1 VLILKA
7 AAGEPIPLYGDGGNV
22 RDWLYVEDHVDAL
35 LLAATRG
42 ELSRSYCVGGHG
54 ERTNKQVVEAICALL
69 DERRPSA
76 APHSALIT
84 PVKDRPGHDRRYA
97 IDPRISTELG
107 WQPRHNFEQG
117 LAATVDWYL
126 ANLAWCQ
133 AVRERAG
140 YGGGRLLR
148 RSATAAVGWARA
160 ERAQGTNRPRPYG
173 AADASPP
180 AGAGSRLTLR
190 LTNTLTRAK
199 SAFVPLQAGKV
210 SIYCCGV
217 TVYDLC
223 HLGHARSYIVW
234 DVLRRYLIWM
244 GYQVT
249 FVQNYTDIDD
259 KILARAAAEGST
271 MEAVSERNIAAYI
284 SDMAALNILPADRMP
299 RATRCLDAIRT
310 LIGDLEAK
318 GAAYSVDGDVYF
330 AVLKHRD
337 YGKLSGRDL
346 TEQQDNASGRVAT
359 AEEARKHHPFDF
371 ALWKGAKPG
380 EPSFPS
386 PWGPGRPG
394 WHIECSAMV
403 REELGTTIDIHLGGA
418 DLIFPHHENEIAQ
431 SEAASGQE
439 LARWWLHNGM
449 VNVGGEKMSKSLGN
463 FTTIRALL
471 DSGVSP
477 MTLRLFVLQANYR
490 KPLDFS
496 AEALEAAATGWK
508 GLNAALA
515 LAGPGTTPTPETD
528 PSPALAAA
536 GAGRGEGVGE
546 AGWPDLAEA
555 RGRFQAAMDDDLNTA
570 AALAVLF
577 ELARPL
583 RSLANRLERGDQAA
597 AADAA
602 TAAVQEREMLLAEL
616 AGVLGLVPEPPAE
629 ARGPEGEEVS
639 GSSWIPEAEIMAQIE
654 ARKGAKAARDF
665 TRADAIR
672 ATLRDQG
679 IELIDRPGGV
689 TEWLRG

>member
-1 VLILKA
+1 M
-7 AAGEPIPLYGDGGNV
+7 
-22 RDWLYVEDHVDAL
+22 
-35 LLAATRG
+35 
-42 ELSRSYCVGGHG
+42 
-54 ERTNKQVVEAICALL
+54 
-69 DERRPSA
+69 RP
-76 APHSALIT
+76 
-84 PVKDRPGHDRRYA
+84 
-97 IDPRISTELG
+97 
-107 WQPRHNFEQG
+107 
-117 LAATVDWYL
+117 
-126 ANLAWCQ
+126 
-133 AVRERAG
+133 
-140 YGGGRLLR
+140 
-148 RSATAAVGWARA
+148 
-160 ERAQGTNRPRPYG
+160 
-173 AADASPP
+173 PP
-180 AGAGSRLTLR
+180 AGAGSSLTLR

-199 SAFVPLQAGKV
+199 SDFVPLREGKV

-234 DVLRRYLIWM
+234 DVLRRYLIWL

-259 KILARAAAEGST
+259 KILARAAAEGSS
-271 MEAVSERNIAAYI
+271 MEEVSERNIAAYI

-299 RATRCLDAIRT
+299 RATRSLDAIRS
-310 LIGDLEAK
+310 LIADLEVK

-346 TEQQDNASGRVAT
+346 TEQQDNASGRIAT
-359 AEEARKHHPFDF
+359 AEEARKQHPFDF

-515 LAGPGTTPTPETD
+515 LAGPGATAAE
-528 PSPALAAA
+528 PSPAVIAA
-536 GAGRGEGVGE
+536 GEGEGEAEGE

-583 RSLANRLERGDQAA
+583 RSLANRLERGDAA
-597 AADAA
+597 AAAEAA
-602 TAAVQEREMLLAEL
+602 QPLSVTQAALLREL
-616 AGVLGLVPEPPAE
+616 AAVLGLRQEAATPPGPAE
-629 ARGPEGEEVS
+629 AGASDAAPS
-639 GSSWIPEAEIMAQIE
+639 DAEIEALIE
-654 ARKGAKAARDF
+654 ARQAAKAGRDF
-665 TRADAIR
+665 AKADRIRDALRA
-672 ATLRDQG
+672 QG
-679 IELIDRPGGV
+679 IELIDRPGGI
-689 TEWLRG
+689 TEWLRR